1 MHWLRARAG
10 AAAAAAAAG
19 RACWRLRSLCCC
31 VCVMWLRREAEN
43 EASLPTRDTKPKTF
57 SRLSTADQF
66 RVLQLAN

>member
-19 RACWRLRSLCCC
+19 QACWRLRSLLPLC

-43 EASLPTRDTKPKTF
+43 EASFTHVTQNQNIFTF
-57 SRLSTADQF
+57 INSRS
-66 RVLQLAN
+66 VLQLAN